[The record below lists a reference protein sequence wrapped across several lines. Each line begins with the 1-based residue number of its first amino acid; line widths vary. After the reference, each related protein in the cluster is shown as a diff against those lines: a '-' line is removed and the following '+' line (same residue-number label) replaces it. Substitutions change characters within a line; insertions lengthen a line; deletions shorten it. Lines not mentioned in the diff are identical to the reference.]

1 MLMETTATTSDGGAS
16 KSRQIQLDS
25 VRAISLAMVV
35 VQHTMRPTGRIFGSL
50 GGAGLMVFFVLSGY
64 LISGLL
70 LEARERA
77 DAERV
82 PKGGVLRRFY
92 IRRFLRIF
100 PLYYAVLA
108 IATLIGEPTTRQ
120 YLFQLA
126 TYQTNFLMAG
136 LGKNLPP
143 VTPLWSLAVEE
154 HFYLFW
160 PLIVLFGSRRFV
172 WASVGVMVLGSVVS
186 RAWAASLGG
195 GFQAVVMPTWASVDG
210 IALGCALA
218 LLFRYSTAEVRVRW
232 MNRSLVAG
240 LVLGLAWVIIARSSM
255 PGRYVIVSA
264 IQLLPVGL
272 VSFWVID
279 KAVEGRLPR
288 LFDNRVLG
296 QLGLMSYGMYV
307 LHRYVMHY
315 LGLDYERGLTVFVAV
330 FGVSAAIAFV
340 SWHLFES
347 PINNLKRFWPYVPR
361 RAPVAAT
368 AGAVPG
374 LAPVTARELVAPP
387 DPVRK

>member
-1 MLMETTATTSDGGAS
+1 METTQTTSEGGAS

-35 VQHTMRPTGRIFGSL
+35 VQHTMRPPGRILGSL
-50 GGAGLMVFFVLSGY
+50 GSAGLMVFFVLSGY

-108 IATLIGEPTTRQ
+108 IAALIGEPTTRQ

-160 PLIVLFGSRRFV
+160 PLIVLFASRRFV
-172 WASVGVMVLGSVVS
+172 WASVGVMVLGSVFS
-186 RAWAASLGG
+186 RGWAAAHGG

-232 MNRSLVAG
+232 INRSLAAG
-240 LVLGLAWVIIARSSM
+240 IVLGLVWVTVARASF
-255 PGRYVIVSA
+255 PGRGTIYNA
-264 IQLLPVGL
+264 IQMLPVGL
-272 VSFWVID
+272 ISFWVID

-288 LFDNRVLG
+288 LFNSKVLG

-307 LHRYVMHY
+307 LHRFVMHY
-315 LGLDYERGLTVFVAV
+315 LGFDYERGPVVFLSV

-361 RAPVAAT
+361 RAPV
-368 AGAVPG
+368 PE
-374 LAPVTARELVAPP
+374 PVTAPVGALASAPDRAP
-387 DPVRK
+387 IR

>member
-1 MLMETTATTSDGGAS
+1 MDSTTHATSGSAAP

-35 VQHTMRPTGRIFGSL
+35 VQHTMRPTGRVLGSL
-50 GGAGLMVFFVLSGY
+50 GGAGLMIFFVLSGY

-77 DAERV
+77 DAEGV
-82 PKGGVLRRFY
+82 AKGGVLRRFY

-172 WASVGVMVLGSVVS
+172 WLSVGAMVIGSVIT
-186 RAWAASLGG
+186 RGWAAALGG
-195 GFQAVVMPTWASVDG
+195 GFQAVTMPTWASVDG

-232 MNRSLVAG
+232 INRSLAAG
-240 LVLGLAWVIIARSSM
+240 LVLGLAWIVVARSSI
-255 PGRYVIVSA
+255 PGRSIIVHA
-264 IQLLPVGL
+264 VQLLPVGL

-315 LGLDYERGLTVFVAV
+315 LGFDYERGPIVFLSV
-330 FGVSAAIAFV
+330 FGVSAALAFV

-361 RAPVAAT
+361 RAAAT
-368 AGAVPG
+368 VPAGAVAG
-374 LAPVTARELVAPP
+374 LSATPPSELVAQRE
-387 DPVRK
+387 PVRK

>member
-1 MLMETTATTSDGGAS
+1 METTGAS
-16 KSRQIQLDS
+16 TVATHKDRQIQLDS

-35 VQHTMRPTGRIFGSL
+35 VQHTMRPTGRITGSL

-64 LISGLL
+64 LISGIL

-77 DAERV
+77 DAEGV
-82 PKGGVLRRFY
+82 SKGGVLRRFY

-108 IATLIGEPTTRQ
+108 IAVIIGEPTTRE

-172 WASVGVMVLGSVVS
+172 WLSVGAMVLGSIVT
-186 RAWAASLGG
+186 RGWAAAHGG
-195 GFQAVVMPTWASVDG
+195 GFQAVTMPTWASVDG

-218 LLFRYSTAEVRVRW
+218 LLFRYSSAEARVRW
-232 MNRSLVAG
+232 INRSLAAG
-240 LVLGLAWVIIARSSM
+240 IVLGVVWILVARSSL
-255 PGRYVIVSA
+255 PDRRTIVSA

-288 LFDNRVLG
+288 LFDSKVLG

-307 LHRYVMHY
+307 LHRFVMHY
-315 LGLDYERGLTVFVAV
+315 LGYDFERGPIVFVSV
-330 FGVSAAIAFV
+330 FGVSAALAFV

-361 RAPVAAT
+361 RAPVVAPV
-368 AGAVPG
+368 AVPAG
-374 LAPVTARELVAPP
+374 LTAMSASELAIPP
-387 DPVRK
+387 DPARK